1 MKRSTTC
8 LTVSGAMLML
18 LAVALT
24 FAQSESQS
32 TKRVYQPNGS
42 EGSFKGTVSLSGTP
56 PSPYK
61 IDTSADPVCDQTNP
75 NLFTEYLE
83 VSGGRLANVLIYV
96 KTGAALEGLT
106 FETPATNVVLDQ
118 RGCRLVPH
126 VLGIQVNQ
134 TFEVR
139 NGDNTTHNVHATPK
153 NNVDWNQ
160 SQAPLSEPLM
170 TRFTHTE
177 IAIPIKNNQHPWMK
191 AYVGV
196 FAHPFF
202 AVSDS
207 KGAFTI
213 EGLPPGN
220 YTIATW
226 HEEFG
231 EKTIDVTVYP
241 GSHQSLDFNF
251 DMAERK
257 VKH

>member
-1 MKRSTTC
+1 MGT
-8 LTVSGAMLML
+8 MLML
-18 LAVALT
+18 LAAALT

-32 TKRVYQPNGS
+32 TKKVYQPNGS

-56 PSPYK
+56 PGPYK
-61 IDTSADPVCDQTNP
+61 IDMSADPVCDQTNP

-83 VSGGRLANVLIYV
+83 VSDGRLANVLIYV
-96 KTGAALEGLT
+96 KTSAALDGLT

-118 RGCRLVPH
+118 RGCRFMPH
-126 VLGIQVNQ
+126 VLGLRVNQ
-134 TFEVR
+134 TLEIR
-139 NGDNTTHNVHATPK
+139 NSDNTTQNVHPTPK
-153 NNVDWNQ
+153 LNLEWNY

-170 TRFTHTE
+170 KSFIHSE
-177 IAIPIKNNQHPWMK
+177 ITIPFKSNQHPWMK

-202 AVSDS
+202 AVTDS

-213 EGLPPGN
+213 KGLPAGN
-220 YTIATW
+220 YTIAAW

-257 VKH
+257 VKPLNKTYSPR